1 MIEQD
6 YILRMIQDFGKLM
19 RMILNKN
26 TANEKVEGEFD
37 SISNQW
43 MGLPSSML
51 FSLPAQEVLR
61 LIEDSDRMVF
71 EKSFMMAELC
81 RAKGLL
87 LDCPNDQGD
96 FFKRSL
102 YFLSKCSGF
111 GGNEFESE
119 IEQRIAELQT
129 MMDDCKKKVQ
139 PTTDGD
145 ATRFARPTAELPPD
159 NSPVP

>member
-6 YILRMIQDFGKLM
+6 YILRMIQDFGRLM
-19 RMILNKN
+19 RMVLNKN
-26 TANEKVEGEFD
+26 TTNEKVEGEFD

-51 FSLPAQEVLR
+51 FSLPAQEVFR
-61 LIEDSDRMVF
+61 MIKDSERMVF

-87 LDCPNDQGD
+87 LDCTADQED
-96 FFKRSL
+96 FFNRSL
-102 YFLSKCSGF
+102 YFFSKCSGL

-119 IEQRIAELQT
+119 MEQRITDLHTT
-129 MMDDCKKKVQ
+129 MADCKKKVE
-139 PTTDGD
+139 PVAGGD
-145 ATRFARPTAELPPD
+145 
-159 NSPVP
+159 SPR